1 MASAG
6 SLPVAQAGLAAETFR
21 LGGAGGAIVQLLLIA
36 SVGKLSQYFAGAFKQ
51 GQIADMISLL
61 TVLGCIGV
69 IIDVVWK
76 LLSQIATVFG
86 FQL

>member
-1 MASAG
+1 MASTT
-6 SLPVAQAGLAAETFR
+6 SVPVAHAGLAAETFR

-36 SVGKLSQYFAGAFKQ
+36 SVGKLSQYMAGAFRQ
-51 GQIADMISLL
+51 GQIADMIGLL

-76 LLSQIATVFG
+76 ILTQIASIFG